1 MADER
6 QNLLRTSTGLSL
18 LRVPLFRLLA
28 INLAAGVVLA
38 ALLVGGLL
46 LLNPHGLR
54 DLILADRSP
63 GIAIVL
69 LLAGFI
75 VTLGSTTMGSA
86 IMAIGIGESDDRER
100 RPHR

>member
-6 QNLLRTSTGLSL
+6 QNLLRTSGLSL

-28 INLAAGVVLA
+28 INLAAGVVL